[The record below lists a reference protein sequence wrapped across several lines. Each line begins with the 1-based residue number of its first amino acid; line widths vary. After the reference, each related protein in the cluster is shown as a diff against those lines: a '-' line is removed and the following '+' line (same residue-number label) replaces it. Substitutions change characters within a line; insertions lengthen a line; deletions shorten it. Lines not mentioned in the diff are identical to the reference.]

1 MTYITTPEFNT
12 MAASVFNAR
21 LAQANLVSKTD
32 FDNRVSSL
40 DSKIA
45 VNETKNESIENEL
58 KKLKTFDANYF
69 RGKSHF
75 KVDGTENYLVFQP
88 THKYIKLVAN
98 TIYISS
104 WKSKGLS
111 DEIIKPPSTSYNIL
125 SPVADYYGSKIRLK
139 FTGNCL
145 KQDKITYTHKAIV
158 NIYIVYELGAFGSHV
173 DDPALKKSLFG
184 AS

>member
-1 MTYITTPEFNT
+1 MIVNT
-12 MAASVFNAR
+12 A
-21 LAQANLVSKTD
+21 
-32 FDNRVSSL
+32 
-40 DSKIA
+40 
-45 VNETKNESIENEL
+45 
-58 KKLKTFDANYF
+58 
-69 RGKSHF
+69 
-75 KVDGTENYLVFQP
+75 
-88 THKYIKLVAN
+88 
-98 TIYISS
+98 YISS